1 MNENWAAENLQT
13 IRTLMERSAVYR
25 RALAPVTV
33 LTGIVGL
40 AAGGVGWFTQCDS
53 PRRFILFWF
62 AVAAAALAG
71 SFVIVRRQALREKQ
85 SFWSPPMR
93 RVAQAMLPCFYI
105 GLIAGLVLAFM
116 SEDTDVTWALIPVWM
131 ALYGAALHAA
141 GFFMP
146 RGIRLFG
153 WFFIIGG
160 TLLLLGLAVLQEPP
174 EFRYTH
180 PIMGGVFGWAA
191 WAATWPSGCGGA
203 GTRSSASTAAR
214 RAGGRSPRS
223 RSWCRRS
230 RRPGWSG

>member
-25 RALAPVTV
+25 RALAPVTM

-40 AAGGVGWFTQCDS
+40 AAGGVGWMTQCDS

-62 AVAAAALAG
+62 AVAAASLAG
-71 SFVIVRRQALREKQ
+71 SFVVVRRQALRAKE
-85 SFWSPPMR
+85 SFWSPPTR
-93 RVAQAMLPCFYI
+93 RVAQAMLPCLYI
-105 GLIAGLVLAFM
+105 GLIAGLVVIFTTAA
-116 SEDTDVTWALIPVWM
+116 EVEEVTWALVPVWT
-131 ALYGAALHAA
+131 ALYGAALNAA

-160 TLLLLGLAVLQEPP
+160 TWLLLGLAALHDLP

-180 PIMGGVFGWAA
+180 AAMGTIFGGLHLAYGIYLHF
-191 WAATWPSGCGGA
+191 TEKKP
-203 GTRSSASTAAR
+203 AS
-214 RAGGRSPRS
+214 
-223 RSWCRRS
+223 
-230 RRPGWSG
+230 